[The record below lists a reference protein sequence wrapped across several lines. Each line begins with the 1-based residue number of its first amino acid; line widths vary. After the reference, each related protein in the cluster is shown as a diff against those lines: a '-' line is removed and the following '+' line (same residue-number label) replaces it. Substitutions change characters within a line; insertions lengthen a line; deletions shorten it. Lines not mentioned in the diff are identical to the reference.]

1 MAPVLALD
9 GPSRFYGKLTGASGN
24 VLVLGAG
31 DGLVAAA
38 LASRG
43 HDVVA
48 VEPSPSLR
56 ALVLERKLSLTHPER
71 LSVIPDDPRTLEL
84 RKKFALVLAPHQALG
99 LARSPDE
106 LHALLSVM
114 AKHLE
119 PEGTF
124 AFDALNEPEAGSA
137 HRIIGVPHLRER
149 TDAVHPLSPL
159 RLSATTLD
167 EALASVG
174 LEARERFSDFNETT
188 FSTDSG
194 LQVVVGG
201 FQAVV

>member
-9 GPSRFYGKLTGASGN
+9 GPSRFYGKLAGASGH

-43 HDVVA
+43 HEVVA

-56 ALVLERKLSLTHPER
+56 ALVLDRKASLAHPDR
-71 LSVIPDDPRTLEL
+71 LSVSSDDPRTLDL
-84 RKKFALVLAPHQALG
+84 RRKFALVIAPHRALG

-106 LHALLSVM
+106 LHALLSVIVR
-114 AKHLE
+114 HLE
-119 PEGTF
+119 ADGTF
-124 AFDALNEPEAGSA
+124 AFDALNEPESPGL
-137 HRIIGVPHLRER
+137 HRTIGVPHLRER
-149 TDAVHPLSPL
+149 TDALHPLSPV
-159 RLSATTLD
+159 RLSAATLD

-174 LEARERFSDFNETT
+174 LEARERFSDFNETA
-188 FSTDSG
+188 FSSG
-194 LQVVVGG
+194 AELQVVVGG
-201 FQAVV
+201 FQAVA

>member
-9 GPSRFYGKLTGASGN
+9 GPSRFYGKLLGASSR

-43 HDVVA
+43 HEVVA
-48 VEPSPSLR
+48 VEASASLR
-56 ALVLERKLSLTHPER
+56 ALVLERRATLARPER
-71 LSVIPDDPRTLEL
+71 LGVISDDPRTLDL
-84 RKKFALVLAPHQALG
+84 GRKFSLVIAPHQALG

-114 AKHLE
+114 ARHLE

-124 AFDALNEPEAGSA
+124 AFDALNEPRTGEM
-137 HRIIGVPHLRER
+137 HRPRGVPHLRER
-149 TDAVHPLSPL
+149 TEAIHPLAPL
-159 RLSATTLD
+159 RLSAPTLD
-167 EALASVG
+167 EALDSVG
-174 LEARERFSDFNETT
+174 LVARERFADFNEAP
-188 FSTDSG
+188 FSSDAE

-201 FQAVV
+201 AA